1 MKPPI
6 AALVAVVAV
15 LMLTVYLGDAGG
27 WFGQASTTRPA
38 GQASTAPGHGAG
50 AAQTDLAPFVTGQL
64 ANFVPTVPRI
74 AVPDQPFKD
83 QAGEETMLSR
93 FRGKVVLLNVWA
105 TWCAPCRRELPA
117 IDRLQAQLGAAD
129 FEVIALSIDREGA
142 DKVAAFLAEFNRPL
156 RNLKFYY
163 DVRNRLGRAIGVIG
177 MPTTLLIDRQGREA
191 GRVSGPVEW
200 DDRSAVTMVLQLL
213 AEK

>member
-6 AALVAVVAV
+6 AALAAIVAV

-38 GQASTAPGHGAG
+38 AQASAGDG
-50 AAQTDLAPFVTGQL
+50 AAGSDLTPFVTGQL
-64 ANFVPTVPRI
+64 ANFVPTVPRL
-74 AVPDQPFKD
+74 ALPDHPFKD
-83 QAGEETMLSR
+83 QAGAETDLSR

-117 IDRLQAQLGAAD
+117 IDRLQARLGSAD

-142 DKVAAFLAEFNRPL
+142 DKVAGFLAELDRPL
-156 RNLKFYY
+156 RHLKFYF

-177 MPTTLLIDRQGREA
+177 MPTTLLIDRRGREA
-191 GRVSGPVEW
+191 GRVTGPVEW
-200 DDRSAVTMVLQLL
+200 DHGSAVRMIVQLL
-213 AEK
+213 SEKN